1 MTVPTY
7 QHAPACPQAQHAN
20 ETAIEMRACDIGFS
34 EDAWAACAS
43 QLDAAST
50 SFPTGFMHASG
61 VLQDALLGNQ
71 TISGI
76 KAVFAAK
83 VSGAQTLMAAL
94 GQCPLGFATLFS
106 SVAGLLGS
114 AGQGNYA
121 AANSVLD
128 SMAAESTLQV

>member
-1 MTVPTY
+1 
-7 QHAPACPQAQHAN
+7 
-20 ETAIEMRACDIGFS
+20 MRACDIGIS
-34 EDAWAACAS
+34 EDAMAACAS
-43 QLDAAST
+43 HWDEGS
-50 SFPTGFMHASG
+50 SSSPTGFMHASG

-71 TISGI
+71 TILGI

-94 GQCPLGFATLFS
+94 GQWPLGFRTLFS

-121 AANSVLD
+121 AANAVLD
-128 SMAAESTLQV
+128 SMAAEFTLQV